1 MRTITLEE
9 HFTTPKFLEGPGRKR
24 KEQAEKAG
32 GRLAKVFAQ
41 LADVGP
47 GRLAEMDAAGID
59 MQVLSLTSPGA
70 EQSDAAEA
78 IALATE
84 ANDFLADVVKGNPER
99 YAGLAV
105 LPTAA
110 PDKAAA
116 ELELRVRQQKFV
128 GAVIHG
134 HNRGRYLD
142 NKFFWPILE
151 SAEKL
156 NAPIYLHP
164 TPPPQGVI
172 DISYGGFAPAVT
184 DMFAASGWG
193 WHIETAVHIVR
204 LVLGGVFDQFPKL
217 QFVIGHLG
225 EALPFM
231 LPRLDSMT
239 DGGDQAETAGQLLS
253 AQQRPLHHF
262 RLQLPR
268 RLPRSAARGRRRPHH
283 VLGRPSLCLDEGGA
297 RFSRADSGLR
307 RRPRAHR
314 PRQRREAVRVVKM
327 GGLQCRR
334 PAETGTQ
341 CG

>member
-24 KEQAEKAG
+24 KEIADKAG

-41 LADVGP
+41 LADVGE

-70 EQSDAAEA
+70 EQSEAAEA
-78 IALATE
+78 VALARD
-84 ANDFLADVVKGNPER
+84 ANDFLADVIKKHPTR

-116 ELELRVRQQKFV
+116 ELEKMVRQQKFV

-151 SAEKL
+151 AAEAL

-164 TPPPQGVI
+164 TPPPQAVI
-172 DISYGGFAPAVT
+172 DVSYGGFAPAVT

-204 LVLGGVFDQFPKL
+204 IILGGAFDAFPKL

-231 LPRLDSMT
+231 LPRLDSMPMALT
-239 DGGDQAETAGQLLS
+239 KLKQPVSGYLRSNIHYTISGFNFPAGFLDLLLEVGVDRIMFSADHPYASMTAARAFLEQI
-253 AQQRPLHHF
+253 PV
-262 RLQLPR
+262 
-268 RLPRSAARGRRRPHH
+268 SAADRERIAHGNAEK
-283 VLGRPSLCLDEGGA
+283 L
-297 RFSRADSGLR
+297 FGL
-307 RRPRAHR
+307 
-314 PRQRREAVRVVKM
+314 
-327 GGLQCRR
+327 
-334 PAETGTQ
+334 
-341 CG
+341 